1 MGNKYSKGLI
11 AKFFSPIRELLFR
24 NIDLLLPV
32 SLSSWTW
39 SKMERDNLIPFSL
52 PSFLLELFH
61 MSRCCWEDGLRTRAN
76 CDVRTPGKERE
87 KPQTDDA
94 VGMRLLGQRIM
105 RKRGPVPMR
114 EVGIIHRTRWGIA
127 SWGILT
133 VYTPAPLSTH
143 SFPVGTEKMAR
154 LELMLIYQ
162 ALMKSFKQKKTP
174 SSHSERLC
182 HTPTTAWIYI
192 TLKKRLWGNHLVLP
206 VGLPF
211 KSHRCLSCPKAIRS
225 DV

>member
-24 NIDLLLPV
+24 NVDLLLPV

-61 MSRCCWEDGLRTRAN
+61 MSRCCWEDGLGTRAN

-87 KPQTDDA
+87 KPRTHEA

-127 SWGILT
+127 CWGILT
-133 VYTPAPLSTH
+133 VYTPAFINSLLSSGNRENGAVGTNAYLSGLDEIFQAEKDSEFTLRMPVPHPHNCLNLYHLEEKAVRKPLS
-143 SFPVGTEKMAR
+143 
-154 LELMLIYQ
+154 
-162 ALMKSFKQKKTP
+162 P
-174 SSHSERLC
+174 SS
-182 HTPTTAWIYI
+182 W
-192 TLKKRLWGNHLVLP
+192 
-206 VGLPF
+206 LPF